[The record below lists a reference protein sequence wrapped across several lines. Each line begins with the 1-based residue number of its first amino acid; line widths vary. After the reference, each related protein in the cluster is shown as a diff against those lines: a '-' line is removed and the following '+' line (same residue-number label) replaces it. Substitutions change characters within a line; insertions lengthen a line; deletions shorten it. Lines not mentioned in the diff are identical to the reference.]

1 MRKEANILFVGVGG
15 QGTISASNLLSA
27 ALIELGFDVKMSEVH
42 GMAQRGGSVST
53 QVRYGEKVHSP
64 LIEKGTAD
72 YIMSF
77 EKSESL
83 RWIGFLKEDG
93 KVISSLHE
101 IRPYLVNVGKEV
113 YPENSLSELKEKGI
127 DVISLDAQEKAIA
140 LGNGKAAN
148 MILLG
153 ILARELGLSQ
163 ELLERLIKQY
173 FKPQLQEVNLK
184 ALNEGYLYDETHSA
198 SLTL

>member
-1 MRKEANILFVGVGG
+1 
-15 QGTISASNLLSA
+15 
-27 ALIELGFDVKMSEVH
+27 
-42 GMAQRGGSVST
+42 
-53 QVRYGEKVHSP
+53 
-64 LIEKGTAD
+64 
-72 YIMSF
+72 MSF

-184 ALNEGYLYDETHSA
+184 ALKEGYSYDDTRSP
-198 SLTL
+198 SLTI

>member
-1 MRKEANILFVGVGG
+1 MEWR
-15 QGTISASNLLSA
+15 
-27 ALIELGFDVKMSEVH
+27 SEGEVYP
-42 GMAQRGGSVST
+42 S

-83 RWIGFLKEDG
+83 RWIGFLKEEG

-127 DVISLDAQEKAIA
+127 DVISLDAQGKAIA

-153 ILARELGLSQ
+153 ILAKELGLSQ

>member
-27 ALIELGFDVKMSEVH
+27 ALIELGYDVKMSEVH

-53 QVRYGEKVHSP
+53 QVRYGEKVYSP

-83 RWIGFLKEDG
+83 RWIGFLKEEG

-127 DVISLDAQEKAIA
+127 DVISLDAQGKAIA

-153 ILARELGLSQ
+153 ILAKELGLSQ
-163 ELLERLIKQY
+163 ELLERPIKQY

>member
-27 ALIELGFDVKMSEVH
+27 ALIELGYDVKMSEVH

-53 QVRYGEKVHSP
+53 QVRYGEKVYSP

-83 RWIGFLKEDG
+83 RWIGFLKEEG

-101 IRPYLVNVGKEV
+101 IRPYHVNVGKEV
-113 YPENSLSELKEKGI
+113 YPESSLSELKGKGI
-127 DVISLDAQEKAIA
+127 DVISLDAQGKAIA

-153 ILARELGLSQ
+153 ILAKELGLSQ

>member
-1 MRKEANILFVGVGG
+1 MRNEGNILFVGVGG

-53 QVRYGEKVHSP
+53 QVRFGKEVHSP
-64 LIEKGTAD
+64 LIEKGKAD
-72 YIMSF
+72 YIVSF

-83 RWIGFLKEDG
+83 RWLGFLKEEG

-101 IRPYLVNVGKEV
+101 IRPYLVNVGKEA
-113 YPENSLSELKEKGI
+113 YPEETLKEMTEKGLS
-127 DVISLDAQEKAIA
+127 VIGLNAQEKAIE
-140 LGNGKAAN
+140 LGNAKAAN

-153 ILARELGLSQ
+153 ILAKELGL
-163 ELLERLIKQY
+163 EKALLEKLIKQY
-173 FKPQLQEVNLK
+173 FKPALQEVNLHAVDTGY
-184 ALNEGYLYDETHSA
+184 ALA
-198 SLTL
+198 

>member
-113 YPENSLSELKEKGI
+113 YPENSLSKLKEKGI

-184 ALNEGYLYDETHSA
+184 ALKEGYSYDDTRSP
-198 SLTL
+198 SLTI

>member
-27 ALIELGFDVKMSEVH
+27 ALIELGYDVKMSEVH

-53 QVRYGEKVHSP
+53 QVRYGEKVYSP

-83 RWIGFLKEDG
+83 RWIGFLKEEG

-101 IRPYLVNVGKEV
+101 IRPYLVNVGKET
-113 YPENSLSELKEKGI
+113 YPEDSLSELREKGI
-127 DVISLDAQEKAIA
+127 QVISLDAQEKAMA

-153 ILARELGLSQ
+153 ILAKELGLSQ
-163 ELLERLIKQY
+163 ELLEKLIRQY

-184 ALNEGYLYDETHSA
+184 ALQEGYLYEESLSPSA
-198 SLTL
+198 TL

>member
-184 ALNEGYLYDETHSA
+184 VLKEGYSYDDTHSP
-198 SLTL
+198 SLTI

>member
-140 LGNGKAAN
+140 LGNGKTAN

-184 ALNEGYLYDETHSA
+184 ALKEGYSYDDTRSP
-198 SLTL
+198 SLTI

>member
-27 ALIELGFDVKMSEVH
+27 ALIELGYDVKMSEVH

-53 QVRYGEKVHSP
+53 QVRYGEKVYSP

-83 RWIGFLKEDG
+83 RWIGFLKEEG

-113 YPENSLSELKEKGI
+113 YPENSLSVLKEKGI
-127 DVISLDAQEKAIA
+127 DVISLDAQGKAIA

-153 ILARELGLSQ
+153 ILAKELGLSQ

>member
-1 MRKEANILFVGVGG
+1 
-15 QGTISASNLLSA
+15 
-27 ALIELGFDVKMSEVH
+27 
-42 GMAQRGGSVST
+42 
-53 QVRYGEKVHSP
+53 
-64 LIEKGTAD
+64 
-72 YIMSF
+72 
-77 EKSESL
+77 
-83 RWIGFLKEDG
+83 
-93 KVISSLHE
+93 
-101 IRPYLVNVGKEV
+101 
-113 YPENSLSELKEKGI
+113 
-127 DVISLDAQEKAIA
+127 
-140 LGNGKAAN
+140 

>member
-64 LIEKGTAD
+64 LIEKGTAH

-184 ALNEGYLYDETHSA
+184 ALKEGYSYDDTRSP
-198 SLTL
+198 SLTI

>member
-1 MRKEANILFVGVGG
+1 MRNEGNILFVGVGG

-53 QVRYGEKVHSP
+53 QVRFGKEVHSP
-64 LIEKGTAD
+64 LIEKGKAD
-72 YIMSF
+72 YIVSF

-83 RWIGFLKEDG
+83 RWLGFLKEEG

-101 IRPYLVNVGKEV
+101 IRPYLVNVGKEA
-113 YPENSLSELKEKGI
+113 YPEETLKEMTKKGLS
-127 DVISLDAQEKAIA
+127 VIGLNAQEKAIE
-140 LGNGKAAN
+140 LGNAKAAN

-153 ILARELGLSQ
+153 ILAKELGL
-163 ELLERLIKQY
+163 EKALLEKLIKQY
-173 FKPQLQEVNLK
+173 FNPALQEVNLHAVDAGY
-184 ALNEGYLYDETHSA
+184 ALA
-198 SLTL
+198 

>member
-27 ALIELGFDVKMSEVH
+27 ALIELGYDVKMSEVH

-53 QVRYGEKVHSP
+53 QVRYGENVYSP

-83 RWIGFLKEDG
+83 RWIGFLKEEG

-127 DVISLDAQEKAIA
+127 DVISLDAQGKAIA

-153 ILARELGLSQ
+153 ILAKELGLSQ

>member
-27 ALIELGFDVKMSEVH
+27 ALIELGYDVKMSEVH

-53 QVRYGEKVHSP
+53 QVRYGEKVYSP

-127 DVISLDAQEKAIA
+127 DVIALDAQEKAIA

-184 ALNEGYLYDETHSA
+184 ALKEGYSYDDTHSP
-198 SLTL
+198 SLTI

>member
-27 ALIELGFDVKMSEVH
+27 ALIELGYDVKMSEVH

-53 QVRYGEKVHSP
+53 QVRYGEKVYSP

-83 RWIGFLKEDG
+83 RWIGFLKEEG

-127 DVISLDAQEKAIA
+127 DVISLDAQGKAIA
-140 LGNGKAAN
+140 LGNGNASY

-153 ILARELGLSQ
+153 ILAKELGLSQ

>member
-83 RWIGFLKEDG
+83 RWIGFLKEEG

-127 DVISLDAQEKAIA
+127 NVISLDAQEKAIA

-153 ILARELGLSQ
+153 ILAKELGLSQ
-163 ELLERLIKQY
+163 ELLERLIQQY

-184 ALNEGYLYDETHSA
+184 ALQEGYRYDETHSA
-198 SLTL
+198 TLTI

>member
-27 ALIELGFDVKMSEVH
+27 ALIELGYDVKMSEVH

-53 QVRYGEKVHSP
+53 QVRYGEKVYSP

-83 RWIGFLKEDG
+83 RWIGFLKEEG

-153 ILARELGLSQ
+153 ILAKELGLSQ

>member
-83 RWIGFLKEDG
+83 RWIGFLKEEG

-127 DVISLDAQEKAIA
+127 DVISLDAQGKAIA

-153 ILARELGLSQ
+153 ILAKELGLSQ

>member
-83 RWIGFLKEDG
+83 RWIGFLKEEG

-127 DVISLDAQEKAIA
+127 DVISLDAQGKAIA

-153 ILARELGLSQ
+153 ILAKELGLSQ

-184 ALNEGYLYDETHSA
+184 ALNEGYLYDETHSV

>member
-1 MRKEANILFVGVGG
+1 MRNEGNILFVGVGG

-53 QVRYGEKVHSP
+53 QVRFGKEVHSP
-64 LIEKGTAD
+64 LIEKGKAD
-72 YIMSF
+72 YIVSF

-83 RWIGFLKEDG
+83 RWLGFLKEEG

-101 IRPYLVNVGKEV
+101 IRPYLVNVGKEA
-113 YPENSLSELKEKGI
+113 YPEETLKEMTEKGLS
-127 DVISLDAQEKAIA
+127 VIGLNAQEKAIE
-140 LGNGKAAN
+140 LGNAKAAN

-153 ILARELGLSQ
+153 ILAKELGL
-163 ELLERLIKQY
+163 EKALLEKLIKQY
-173 FKPQLQEVNLK
+173 FKPALQEVNLHAVDAGY
-184 ALNEGYLYDETHSA
+184 ALA
-198 SLTL
+198 

>member
-101 IRPYLVNVGKEV
+101 IRPYLVNIGKEF

-184 ALNEGYLYDETHSA
+184 ALKEGYSYDDTRSP
-198 SLTL
+198 SLTI

>member
-27 ALIELGFDVKMSEVH
+27 ALIELGYDVKMSEVH

-53 QVRYGEKVHSP
+53 QVRYGEKVYSP

-83 RWIGFLKEDG
+83 RWIGFLKEEG

-153 ILARELGLSQ
+153 ILTKELGLSQ

>member
-184 ALNEGYLYDETHSA
+184 ALKEGYSYDDTRSP
-198 SLTL
+198 SLTI